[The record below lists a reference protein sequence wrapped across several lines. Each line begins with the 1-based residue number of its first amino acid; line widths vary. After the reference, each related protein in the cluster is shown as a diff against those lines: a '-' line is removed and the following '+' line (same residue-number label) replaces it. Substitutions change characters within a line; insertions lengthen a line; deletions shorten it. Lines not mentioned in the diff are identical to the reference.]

1 MRHGGLAAFLW
12 AAALIAAAGT
22 AGVTGPEAR
31 AATTVKV
38 ALVTPEGST
47 WTETLHRFA
56 EEVAERTGGEVRFQ
70 IYAGGVSGDELDVLR
85 KMRSNRIHAA
95 GFSGV
100 GLGVILPEVRILE
113 APLLFRSY
121 EEVDFVKARLHDR
134 FAQALAS
141 KGFVLLGFAEAGFV
155 YFFSDPDP
163 SGPGALREVK
173 MWSWKGDPVA
183 QTFLETFGIPTVPL
197 HLADVNTGLETGMIN
212 AFYSPPLAAVAFQWY
227 TRIRHMLDYP
237 MVNSTGALLIDRR
250 IFQRLSPEHRSLLL
264 ELGAR
269 YCREL
274 VQQTRR
280 DNREALAVLE
290 ESGIRFVA
298 PSAEQVADFE
308 KNARKTYEKNMGE
321 LYGRELFEQVR
332 SLLEAHRASGGRA
345 ASREALADTRREPA
359 SAFVAGTP

>member
-1 MRHGGLAAFLW
+1 MPLKPFALVLAILTLTT
-12 AAALIAAAGT
+12 AAIVVPAGE
-22 AGVTGPEAR
+22 ASAVT
-31 AATTVKV
+31 TIKI

-56 EEVAERTGGEVRFQ
+56 RDVTDETGGEVQFQ

-100 GLGVILPEVRILE
+100 GLGILLPEIRILE

-121 EEVDFVKARLHDR
+121 AEVDHVKAALYDR
-134 FAQALAS
+134 FAQGLEK

-155 YFFSDPDP
+155 YFFSEPDP
-163 SGPGALREVK
+163 SAPGALQEIR

-227 TRIRHMLDYP
+227 TRIRYMMDYP
-237 MVNSTGALLIDRR
+237 MVNSTGALLISRR
-250 IFQRLSPEHRSLLL
+250 TFQQLSPENQRILKDL
-264 ELGAR
+264 ARR

-274 VQQTRR
+274 VELTRTE
-280 DNREALAVLE
+280 NREAVAVLK
-290 ESGIRFVA
+290 ESGIRLVTPA
-298 PSAEQVADFE
+298 PEQVKSFE
-308 KNARKTYEKNMGE
+308 ENARKTYEKHTGE
-321 LYGRELFEQVR
+321 LYSADLFQRVQ
-332 SLLEAHRASGGRA
+332 SLLKDFRTSRGQNAS
-345 ASREALADTRREPA
+345 P
-359 SAFVAGTP
+359 